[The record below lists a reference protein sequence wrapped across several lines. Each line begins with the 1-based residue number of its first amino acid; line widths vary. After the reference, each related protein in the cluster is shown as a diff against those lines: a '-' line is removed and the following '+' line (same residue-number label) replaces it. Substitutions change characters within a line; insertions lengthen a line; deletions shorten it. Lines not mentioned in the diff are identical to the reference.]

1 MTDPQTNRPDSGPAG
16 AAGGMAAGA
25 GGTAAGAGG
34 TAAGGGGVAAGAPP
48 NVPAQGRSAFSM
60 GATDQGGDPGRDGRS
75 GRPDLGA
82 VLAGAAW
89 GAVLAAAIGM
99 LAVGVML
106 LVWPSATLTVVA
118 LLIGAALLVAGVL
131 RLFDAI
137 AARGESGAMRAA
149 DVVIGVL
156 AIIAGLYCL
165 KHHSLTVLVLAL
177 VVGVLW
183 IIHGIGD
190 LIVAATAGP
199 VPGRGLKA
207 IGGVVSLAAGLV
219 ILFWPSVSLVLL
231 LTILGAWLLFY
242 GLVLAMLAFRLRQV
256 SKGSGSP
263 NRSSDRVATA

>member
-1 MTDPQTNRPDSGPAG
+1 MTDPQTNRPESTPS
-16 AAGGMAAGA
+16 
-25 GGTAAGAGG
+25 GTAQ
-34 TAAGGGGVAAGAPP
+34 GGVAADAPP
-48 NVPAQGRSAFSM
+48 NVPAQGRNTVTV
-60 GATDQGGDPGRDGRS
+60 GAAEQGSDPGRDTGAGRGTEAGRAAGA

-106 LVWPSATLTVVA
+106 LVWPHATLTVVA

-137 AARGESGAMRAA
+137 TARGESGAMRAA

-165 KHHSLTVLVLAL
+165 KHHSLTVLVLAI

-190 LIVAATAGP
+190 LVVAASADG

-219 ILFWPSVSLVLL
+219 ILFWPGVSLILL

-242 GLVLAMLAFRLRQV
+242 GLVLAVLAFRLRKV
-256 SKGSGSP
+256 AKDGEDG
-263 NRSSDRVATA
+263 RAGHHDRDRDRVATA

>member
-1 MTDPQTNRPDSGPAG
+1 MTDPQTNHPDSGAAG
-16 AAGGMAAGA
+16 AAA
-25 GGTAAGAGG
+25 
-34 TAAGGGGVAAGAPP
+34 GGVAAGAPP
-48 NVPAQGRSAFSM
+48 NVPAQGRATVTV
-60 GATDQGGDPGRDGRS
+60 GATDQGGDPGRDGGS

-89 GAVLAAAIGM
+89 GAVLAAAVGM
-99 LAVGVML
+99 LAVGVLL

-118 LLIGAALLVAGVL
+118 LLIGAALLVTGVL
-131 RLFDAI
+131 RLFDSI
-137 AARGESGAMRAA
+137 TARGEGGAMRAA

-156 AIIAGLYCL
+156 AIIVGLYCL
-165 KHHSLTVLVLAL
+165 KHHSLTVLILAL

-219 ILFWPSVSLVLL
+219 ILFWPGVSLTLL

-242 GLVLAMLAFRLRQV
+242 GLVLAVLAFRLRRV
-256 SKGSGSP
+256 SKDSGGR
-263 NRSSDRVATA
+263 NRSGDRVAPA

>member
-1 MTDPQTNRPDSGPAG
+1 MTDPQTNRPDSGSPG
-16 AAGGMAAGA
+16 AA
-25 GGTAAGAGG
+25 
-34 TAAGGGGVAAGAPP
+34 GGGVAAGEPP
-48 NVPAQGRSAFSM
+48 NVPAQGRATVSA
-60 GATDQGGDPGRDGRS
+60 GATDQGGDPGRDGGAGQDGGA
-75 GRPDLGA
+75 GRPDLGV

-118 LLIGAALLVAGVL
+118 LLIGAALLVTGVL

-137 AARGESGAMRAA
+137 TARGESGAMRAA
-149 DVVIGVL
+149 DVVIGIL

-190 LIVAATAGP
+190 LVVAATAGP
-199 VPGRGLKA
+199 VPGRGLRA

-219 ILFWPSVSLVLL
+219 ILFWPSVSLILL

-242 GLVLAMLAFRLRQV
+242 GLVLAMLAFRLRRV
-256 SKGSGSP
+256 SKGSGSR
-263 NRSSDRVATA
+263 NRSSDRVAEA